1 MSIFEV
7 NKTIELYCKIPFTET
22 TGIFKI
28 RYNLTISELLE
39 YVNIH
44 VRNKLNI
51 DKSYDIEVVELELG
65 ELGKPIETNN
75 KQTLRQVYRNIN
87 NCFVFYVR
95 PVHPITKVFIRKN
108 DYTT

>member
-1 MSIFEV
+1 MSNFER
-7 NKTIELYCKIPFTET
+7 TINLYCKIPFTET

-28 RYNLTISELLE
+28 RNNLTISELLE
-39 YVNIH
+39 YVNVH

-51 DKSYDIEVVELELG
+51 DKSYNIEVVEVELG
-65 ELGKPIETNN
+65 ELGDPIETDN
-75 KQTLRQVYRNIN
+75 KQTLPQVYRNIN
-87 NCFVFYVR
+87 NCLVFYIR